1 MDFTHPRTKSAINSF
16 LSTYHCA
23 LQRGRYIWDKFHADI
38 DPEGDRIFPSQQ
50 PQPLSLALEMFD
62 LDLSAYVHL
71 KSAGKNSTSGDL
83 MLL

>member
-1 MDFTHPRTKSAINSF
+1 MPFLARTIVRSNME
-16 LSTYHCA
+16 
-23 LQRGRYIWDKFHADI
+23 DI

-62 LDLSAYVHL
+62 LDLSGYVHL
-71 KSAGKNSTSGDL
+71 KSAWKNSTSGDL

>member
-1 MDFTHPRTKSAINSF
+1 MPFLARTIVRSNME
-16 LSTYHCA
+16 
-23 LQRGRYIWDKFHADI
+23 DI

-50 PQPLSLALEMFD
+50 PRPLSLALEKFD

>member
-16 LSTYHCA
+16 LSTLCA
-23 LQRGRYIWDKFHADI
+23 PTWDVWDKFHADV

-50 PQPLSLALEMFD
+50 PQPHSLSLEMFD

-71 KSAGKNSTSGDL
+71 KSAEKNSTSGDL